1 MRAVDTSG
9 VSVKEVEEEVSG
21 VFFRDEFEVGWSC
34 EVRPEW
40 LLGGFRD
47 EVVLLR
53 LCRRKDVDLGASGHV
68 VSSFAMRVFILER
81 GV

>member
-1 MRAVDTSG
+1 MRAVDTRG

-21 VFFRDEFEVGWSC
+21 VFFRDKFEVGWGC
-34 EVRPEW
+34 EVRSKW

-47 EVVLLR
+47 EVVFLG

-68 VSSFAMRVFILER
+68 VSSFAMRVFILKR

>member
-9 VSVKEVEEEVSG
+9 VSVKEVEEEVSE
-21 VFFRDEFEVGWSC
+21 VFFGDEFEIRWGC
-34 EVRPEW
+34 EIRPER
-40 LLGGFRD
+40 LLGRFRD
-47 EVVLLR
+47 EVVFLR

-68 VSSFAMRVFILER
+68 VSLFVTRAFILER